1 MGGDSRSIDIL
12 SASTLH
18 PLAIKAI
25 IASTEGVQHRANGFS
40 APAHLTSET
49 LEKRRKQL
57 EQWLSGGSI
66 WFTSA
71 ADESVSWAIRGL
83 LSTNFQR
90 GNRIDIKDDS
100 HISLINAAKR
110 YGGEEGK
117 VVLAGASAMDL
128 ETGRILNL
136 EKWNNDLHERFDS
149 PKRILDARGTIGR
162 IPVSNLCEYA
172 DAIILDS
179 ESYGGPTG
187 IAALWIRHG
196 IRIDPLIEGSGQESG
211 RRGGN
216 LPIGLVNAFVDV
228 AFQLESERLHNCEQW
243 LKIHDHLEHGI
254 IQKGGIIHGKE
265 QERVP
270 GITCFSM
277 PGPPAEIYLQN
288 LEERGFIAAPSGGC
302 SATAGKPSHVLISM
316 GIEEETALRS
326 IRISLEPNTN
336 LDLLNELIGVLGE

>member
-1 MGGDSRSIDIL
+1 MGGDSRSVDVL

-40 APAHLTSET
+40 APAHLTSEI

-57 EQWLSGGSI
+57 EEWLSGGSV
-66 WFTSA
+66 WFTSSP
-71 ADESVSWAIRGL
+71 DESASWAIRGL
-83 LSTNFQR
+83 LSTNIRR
-90 GNRIDIKDDS
+90 GDRIEIKDDS
-100 HISLINAAKR
+100 HISLKNAAKR
-110 YGGEEGK
+110 FGGEEGD
-117 VVLAGASAMDL
+117 VVLVGASAMDL

-136 EKWNNDLHERFDS
+136 EKWNNDLQEKFDS

-162 IPVSNLCEYA
+162 IPVSVLCEYA

-179 ESYGGPTG
+179 ESYGGPLG
-187 IAALWIRHG
+187 IAALWVRHG
-196 IRIDPLIEGSGQESG
+196 IRILPLIEGSGQESG

-216 LPIGLVNAFVDV
+216 IPIGLVNAFVDV
-228 AFQLESERLHNCEQW
+228 ALQLENDRLENCEQW
-243 LKIHDHLEHGI
+243 LKIHGDLEAAI
-254 IQKGGIIHGKE
+254 IKKGGEIHGKGE
-265 QERVP
+265 ERAP
-270 GITCFSM
+270 GITCFSL

-302 SATAGKPSHVLISM
+302 SATAGKPSHVLTSM
-316 GIEEETALRS
+316 GIDSETALRS

-336 LDLLNELIGVLGE
+336 KDLLNELIDALIV

>member
-1 MGGDSRSIDIL
+1 MGGDSRSVDIL

-40 APAHLTSET
+40 EPAHLASET

-57 EQWLSGGSI
+57 EEWLSGGSV
-66 WFTSA
+66 WFTSS
-71 ADESVSWAIRGL
+71 ADESASWAIRGL

-90 GNRIDIKDDS
+90 GNRIDINENS
-100 HISLINAAKR
+100 HISLKNATKR
-110 YGGEEGK
+110 FGGEDGE

-136 EKWNNDLHERFDS
+136 EKWNYELQERFDS

-162 IPVSNLCEYA
+162 IPVSVLCEHA

-179 ESYGGPTG
+179 ESYGGPIG
-187 IAALWIRHG
+187 IAALWVRHG
-196 IRIDPLIEGSGQESG
+196 IRITPLIEGSGQESG

-228 AFQLESERLHNCEQW
+228 ALQLECEREDNCEKW
-243 LKIHDHLEHGI
+243 LKIHDYLEAAI
-254 IQKGGIIHGKE
+254 TQRGGEIHGDG
-265 QERVP
+265 QERAP

-277 PGPPAEIYLQN
+277 PGPTAEIYLQN
-288 LEERGFIAAPSGGC
+288 LEEKGFIAAPSGGC
-302 SATAGKPSHVLISM
+302 SATAGKPSHVLTSM
-316 GIEEETALRS
+316 GIDSETALRS

-336 LDLLNELIGVLGE
+336 INLLNELIDALFA